1 AQTAPPA
8 AIGWGSLWRSSQPLA
23 VSNTPHPAIVR
34 ITVQERDGVALGS
47 GTLVAVEGEQGL
59 VLTNWHVVRDAAG
72 DVEVSFPDG
81 YKSKAKVL
89 KTDRDWDLAALVIWK
104 PSVAPIAFAPQAPQP
119 GEVLTICGY

>member
-1 AQTAPPA
+1 
-8 AIGWGSLWRSSQPLA
+8 
-23 VSNTPHPAIVR
+23 
-34 ITVQERDGVALGS
+34 
-47 GTLVAVEGEQGL
+47 
-59 VLTNWHVVRDAAG
+59 NWHVVRDAAG

-119 GEVLTICGY
+119 GEVLTICGYGSGNFRAATARCTQYVSPGRGLPYEMVEVSTEARQGDSGGPIL